1 MRHYFYFFSLSLSA
15 FLFCLRSTRAAAAPA
30 PAAVSVIF
38 VANVCRQINE
48 NLLKDEVEAPAG
60 QDTASRSASVLAGF
74 CVFIEATYRLYTVKL
89 TLGLRGQSNVAAF
102 RLHPG
107 VYAMKT

>member
-15 FLFCLRSTRAAAAPA
+15 FLFCLRSTRAA